1 MPNIASVLKDEISRI
16 SRKEIRRET
25 SSLKKSSTSYRSEI
39 AALKRRVQELERGL
53 RRAGRAGASS
63 SPAAANE
70 DLVSPGTRF
79 REGLNKSTHLA

>member
-53 RRAGRAGASS
+53 RRAGRAGG
-63 SPAAANE
+63 
-70 DLVSPGTRF
+70 VF
-79 REGLNKSTHLA
+79 LARCSERRPCLAWHSL